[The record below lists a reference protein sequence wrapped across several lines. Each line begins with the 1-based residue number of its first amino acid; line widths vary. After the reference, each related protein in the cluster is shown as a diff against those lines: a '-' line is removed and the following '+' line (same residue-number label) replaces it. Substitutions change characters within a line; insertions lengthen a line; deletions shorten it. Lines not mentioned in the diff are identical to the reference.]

1 MREACKII
9 SNRIERDW
17 VSLYRALP
25 FYPQRGAETIEHD
38 IVELRE
44 SGARASVSWTSRQ
57 ALERW
62 RRYHTRANVED
73 LRQALRIIK
82 RADVLKALDDR

>member
-1 MREACKII
+1 MVFLSLDPMLETCKII
-9 SNRIERDW
+9 SGKIERDW
-17 VSLYRALP
+17 VPLYRGLP

-44 SGARASVSWTSRQ
+44 MGSRGSLAFTCSQ

-62 RRYHTRANVED
+62 RR
-73 LRQALRIIK
+73 
-82 RADVLKALDDR
+82 